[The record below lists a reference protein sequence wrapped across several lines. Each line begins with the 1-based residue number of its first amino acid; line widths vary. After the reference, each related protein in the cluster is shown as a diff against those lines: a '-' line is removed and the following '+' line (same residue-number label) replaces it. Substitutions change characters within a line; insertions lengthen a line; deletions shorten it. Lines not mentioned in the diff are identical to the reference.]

1 MDGFLAE
8 TVIPSLQH
16 SSLLLGWQHFT
27 GGLQQGGSPQG
38 GGQTGL
44 HGAGQTGAQGAQG
57 TAQTGAQGSS
67 QGAQHRESEHP
78 TMNKAAVAK
87 KSNVAKNPSC
97 FFI

>member
-27 GGLQQGGSPQG
+27 GGLQSGSPHG

-44 HGAGQTGAQGAQG
+44 HGAGHDATGAQG